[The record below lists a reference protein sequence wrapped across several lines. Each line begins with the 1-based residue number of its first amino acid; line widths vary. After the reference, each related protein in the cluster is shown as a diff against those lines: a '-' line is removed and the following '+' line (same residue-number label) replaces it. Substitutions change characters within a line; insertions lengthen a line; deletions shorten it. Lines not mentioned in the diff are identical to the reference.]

1 MNPFV
6 AVILICLNRVAPE
19 ACDETTAADV
29 LSIGVESEL
38 ACVMGWQDVVARS
51 ALAAEIGRTAY
62 VKTLCRRAGTD
73 PRKPGAPR
81 YIRNRPGRPLFARVS
96 PQNTFRRKR
105 MIGRTLAVAVAVLL
119 STQVQAQTNQ
129 NGPGP
134 AQGVVS
140 GPAAGTP
147 TSMRS
152 PQAGPLETKH
162 QRHAVRNQSQ
172 SVRNKTHQAADKSNG
187 ETGATGSSS
196 PRYAPAPR

>member
-1 MNPFV
+1 
-6 AVILICLNRVAPE
+6 
-19 ACDETTAADV
+19 
-29 LSIGVESEL
+29 
-38 ACVMGWQDVVARS
+38 
-51 ALAAEIGRTAY
+51 
-62 VKTLCRRAGTD
+62 
-73 PRKPGAPR
+73 
-81 YIRNRPGRPLFARVS
+81 
-96 PQNTFRRKR
+96 

-162 QRHAVRNQSQ
+162 QRKTVGVQSR
-172 SVRNKTHQAADKSNG
+172 SVRNKTHETAGKNND

-196 PRYAPAPR
+196 PRYAPAPK

>member
-1 MNPFV
+1 
-6 AVILICLNRVAPE
+6 
-19 ACDETTAADV
+19 
-29 LSIGVESEL
+29 
-38 ACVMGWQDVVARS
+38 
-51 ALAAEIGRTAY
+51 
-62 VKTLCRRAGTD
+62 
-73 PRKPGAPR
+73 
-81 YIRNRPGRPLFARVS
+81 
-96 PQNTFRRKR
+96 

-162 QRHAVRNQSQ
+162 QRKAVGVQSR
-172 SVRNKTHQAADKSNG
+172 SVRNKTHETAGKNTD

-196 PRYAPAPR
+196 PRYAPAPK

>member
-1 MNPFV
+1 
-6 AVILICLNRVAPE
+6 
-19 ACDETTAADV
+19 
-29 LSIGVESEL
+29 
-38 ACVMGWQDVVARS
+38 
-51 ALAAEIGRTAY
+51 
-62 VKTLCRRAGTD
+62 
-73 PRKPGAPR
+73 
-81 YIRNRPGRPLFARVS
+81 
-96 PQNTFRRKR
+96 

-140 GPAAGTP
+140 GPAAGSP

-162 QRHAVRNQSQ
+162 QRKAVGLQSQ
-172 SVRNKTHQAADKSNG
+172 SVRNKTHRSTGRNND

-196 PRYAPAPR
+196 PSYAPPPR